1 MTDLTDRRIEARLPV
16 RRLNVL
22 IAGAVLSTV
31 DISNEGAQVHC
42 PASQFSLVEPL
53 LESDIELVIELPIG
67 REVTAFADLS
77 YVRKSSADVFIGF
90 AFRSFKFRDKQG
102 WQAFIA
108 AKQRE
113 LIRTTS
119 ENPCQKYSA
128 G

>member
-53 LESDIELVIELPIG
+53 LNSDIELTIELPIG

-77 YVRKSSADVFIGF
+77 YVRKSAADVFIGF
-90 AFRSFKFRDKQG
+90 AFRSFKFKDKLG

-108 AKQRE
+108 AKHRE
-113 LIRTTS
+113 LVRPVS
-119 ENPCQKYSA
+119 ENPRQK
-128 G
+128 